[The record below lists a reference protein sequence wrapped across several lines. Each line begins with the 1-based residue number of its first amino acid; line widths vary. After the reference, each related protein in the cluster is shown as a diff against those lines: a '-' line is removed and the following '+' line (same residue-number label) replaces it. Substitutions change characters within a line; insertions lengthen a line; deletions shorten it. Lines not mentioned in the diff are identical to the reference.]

1 MRTNEAIKEEI
12 LKINNPIT
20 GELIGKCGEQVVVE
34 SNETT
39 INVTIIVGYPMKSME
54 QRLSAPIVDQ
64 LTKSDDGR
72 PVSLA
77 IELRVVAHSAQSGL
91 KLLPNVRNVIAI
103 ASGKGGVGKS
113 TTTTNLALALASEG
127 ARVGVLDADI
137 YGPSQQV
144 MLGLKGRPESAD
156 GKSITPMESHGIQ
169 AMSIG
174 ALVDVDQP
182 MVWRG
187 PMVSQA
193 LEQLLRDTMWSNLDY
208 LLIDLPPGTGDIQ
221 LTLSQKVPL
230 TGVVIVTTPQD
241 IALID
246 AKKALKMF
254 EKVHVPIL
262 GIIENMSVHICSK
275 CGHFEHIFGQGGGDE
290 MSKDYEIDVLGA
302 LPLDIKIRE
311 ALDAGKPT
319 LISDPDGPAS
329 ATYRDIARSVGLK
342 LARRKRDYSQTF
354 PKIKVENN

>member
-12 LKINNPIT
+12 LKINNPVT

-39 INVTIIVGYPMKSME
+39 VNVTILVGYPMKSME
-54 QRLSAPIVDQ
+54 PKLSAPILDQ

-319 LISDPDGPAS
+319 LISDPDGSAS

>member
-12 LKINNPIT
+12 LKINNPVT

-262 GIIENMSVHICSK
+262 GIIENMSVHICSQ
-275 CGHFEHIFGQGGGDE
+275 CGHSEHIFGQGGGDE

-311 ALDAGKPT
+311 ALDVGKPT

>member
-12 LKINNPIT
+12 LKINNPVT

-39 INVTIIVGYPMKSME
+39 VNVTILVGYPMKSME
-54 QRLSAPIVDQ
+54 PKLSAPILDQ

-275 CGHFEHIFGQGGGDE
+275 CGHSEHIFGQGGGDE
-290 MSKDYEIDVLGA
+290 MSKDYEIDV
-302 LPLDIKIRE
+302 
-311 ALDAGKPT
+311 
-319 LISDPDGPAS
+319 
-329 ATYRDIARSVGLK
+329 
-342 LARRKRDYSQTF
+342 
-354 PKIKVENN
+354 

>member
-12 LKINNPIT
+12 LKINNPVT

-39 INVTIIVGYPMKSME
+39 VNVTILVGYPMKSME
-54 QRLSAPIVDQ
+54 PKLSAPILDQ

-262 GIIENMSVHICSK
+262 GIIENMSVHICSQ
-275 CGHFEHIFGQGGGDE
+275 CGHSEHIFGQGGGDE
-290 MSKDYEIDVLGA
+290 MSKDYEIDVLGG

>member
-12 LKINNPIT
+12 LKINNPVT
-20 GELIGKCGEQVVVE
+20 GELIGKCGEQVVIE

-39 INVTIIVGYPMKSME
+39 VNVTILVGYPMKSME
-54 QRLSAPIVDQ
+54 PKLSAPILDQ

-311 ALDAGKPT
+311 ALDVGKPT

>member
-1 MRTNEAIKEEI
+1 MRTNEAIKEEV
-12 LKINNPIT
+12 LKINNPVT

-275 CGHFEHIFGQGGGDE
+275 CGHSEHIFGQGGGDE

>member
-12 LKINNPIT
+12 LKINNPVT
-20 GELIGKCGEQVVVE
+20 GELIGQCGEQVVVE

-54 QRLSAPIVDQ
+54 TKLSAPIVDQ

-275 CGHFEHIFGQGGGDE
+275 CGHSEHIFGQGGGDE

>member
-34 SNETT
+34 SNETI

-54 QRLSAPIVDQ
+54 QRLSAPVVDQ

-193 LEQLLRDTMWSNLDY
+193 LEQLLRDTMWLNLDY

-262 GIIENMSVHICSK
+262 GIIENMSVHICSQ
-275 CGHFEHIFGQGGGDE
+275 CGHSEHIFGQGGGDE